1 MGARAPGSR
10 INLPRVF
17 TRLHDF
23 ILQGEICEEALYL
36 RPEHHAD
43 KQMSPW
49 CWISGAITDG
59 RDPPDCGLS
68 VSLLVDIPKSQ
79 SSIYLPPISNK
90 KEARHRAQL
99 GAMWSSSPTSATSV
113 DKDRGPV
120 LLFSQSQPY
129 RPWFKCGETDISSP
143 HMNCAGTM
151 DSAPRSLGPQ
161 KDPPGV
167 EFCRGSW
174 SPGSSW
180 CKLQQ
185 PSIEPAI
192 MNE

>member
-1 MGARAPGSR
+1 MTSFSKARFAKRRSICARNTMPTSKC
-10 INLPRVF
+10 
-17 TRLHDF
+17 LHGVGY
-23 ILQGEICEEALYL
+23 LERSLY
-36 RPEHHAD
+36 
-43 KQMSPW
+43 
-49 CWISGAITDG
+49 G

-79 SSIYLPPISNK
+79 SSIYLQPISNK

-99 GAMWSSSPTSATSV
+99 GAMWSSSPTSTTSV

-120 LLFSQSQPY
+120 LLFSHSQRY

-143 HMNCAGTM
+143 HMNCAEHNGFCATF
-151 DSAPRSLGPQ
+151 PWTQ

-185 PSIEPAI
+185 PSIEPAT